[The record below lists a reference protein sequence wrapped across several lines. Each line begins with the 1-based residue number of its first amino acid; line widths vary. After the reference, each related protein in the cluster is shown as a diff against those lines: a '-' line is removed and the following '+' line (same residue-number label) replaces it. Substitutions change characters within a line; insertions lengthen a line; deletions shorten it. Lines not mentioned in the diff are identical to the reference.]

1 MKKKVM
7 FEDVCRAQ
15 NHIATALVLLRGVAA
30 ADGDRGQQVD
40 FELLEPLSELNGP
53 SLESYSLSDWAVA
66 LEEELAQES
75 HDDHSETPQAG

>member
-15 NHIATALVLLRGVAA
+15 NHIATALVLLRGAAA

-40 FELLEPLSELNGP
+40 FELLLPLSELNGP
-53 SLESYSLSDWAVA
+53 SLESYSLSDWAGA
-66 LEEELAQES
+66 LEEELIEEQE
-75 HDDHSETPQAG
+75 HDPSETAQAG